1 MNSFTSAVKSIA
13 KKYNDTSLILR
24 IAIGLVIGAV
34 LALLCPG
41 ATWLEELGNLFVGA
55 LKGVAPVLVFV
66 IVTSALAQGSSK
78 LDRRFGTVVW
88 LYMLTTFI
96 AATLSVITSM
106 LFPQNLV
113 LAEAATADVIP
124 QGLGDVLHT
133 LLANIV
139 SNPLSAIMNGNYIG
153 ILMWACL
160 FGLAMKSIATDGTK
174 KFLSDTS
181 DAVSQIV
188 RWVINLAPFGI
199 MGLVFNNVASNGL
212 SITEG
217 LHLFADNE
225 AFEKLFGDFK
235 RKYGLRCI
243 LQGMMAQWPSEEEK
257 WAFWARLIHHY
268 CGQYR
273 PTPVMEDLKAIVG
286 EKDYFVVT
294 SNGEGHFELC
304 GFDPTKIYEIEGNW
318 FTMQCAR
325 PCHDTLYSSLE
336 VAEKLSAAEQ
346 GGHVPAELVPR
357 CPKCG
362 GPMDIHMGAGQRM
375 IPDTAAQ
382 ARFQNFL
389 KTYHGKKLVV
399 LELGIGWRNQLIKA
413 PMMRLVAG
421 EPNATYVTINLGEI
435 YIADNIKEKS
445 FGLDGRLD
453 ELLPA
458 LREACEA

>member
-1 MNSFTSAVKSIA
+1 MPDLKPIAVKIKEA
-13 KKYNDTSLILR
+13 DAILI
-24 IAIGLVIGAV
+24 G
-34 LALLCPG
+34 
-41 ATWLEELGNLFVGA
+41 
-55 LKGVAPVLVFV
+55 
-66 IVTSALAQGSSK
+66 
-78 LDRRFGTVVW
+78 
-88 LYMLTTFI
+88 
-96 AATLSVITSM
+96 
-106 LFPQNLV
+106 
-113 LAEAATADVIP
+113 
-124 QGLGDVLHT
+124 
-133 LLANIV
+133 
-139 SNPLSAIMNGNYIG
+139 
-153 ILMWACL
+153 
-160 FGLAMKSIATDGTK
+160 
-174 KFLSDTS
+174 
-181 DAVSQIV
+181 
-188 RWVINLAPFGI
+188 
-199 MGLVFNNVASNGL
+199 ASNGL

-217 LHLFADNE
+217 LHLFADNA
-225 AFEKLFGDFK
+225 AFERLFGDFK
-235 RKYGLRCI
+235 RKYGLGCI
-243 LQGMMAQWPSEEEK
+243 LQGMMAGWPSEEEK

-268 CGQYR
+268 CGQYQ
-273 PTPVMEDLKAIVG
+273 PTPVMNDLKAIVG

-346 GGHVPAELVPR
+346 G
-357 CPKCG
+357 
-362 GPMDIHMGAGQRM
+362 MGAGQRM

-382 ARFQNFL
+382 ARLQNFL

-413 PMMRLVAG
+413 PMMRLVAS

>member
-1 MNSFTSAVKSIA
+1 MN
-13 KKYNDTSLILR
+13 
-24 IAIGLVIGAV
+24 
-34 LALLCPG
+34 
-41 ATWLEELGNLFVGA
+41 
-55 LKGVAPVLVFV
+55 
-66 IVTSALAQGSSK
+66 
-78 LDRRFGTVVW
+78 
-88 LYMLTTFI
+88 
-96 AATLSVITSM
+96 
-106 LFPQNLV
+106 
-113 LAEAATADVIP
+113 
-124 QGLGDVLHT
+124 
-133 LLANIV
+133 
-139 SNPLSAIMNGNYIG
+139 
-153 ILMWACL
+153 
-160 FGLAMKSIATDGTK
+160 
-174 KFLSDTS
+174 
-181 DAVSQIV
+181 
-188 RWVINLAPFGI
+188 
-199 MGLVFNNVASNGL
+199 
-212 SITEG
+212 
-217 LHLFADNE
+217 
-225 AFEKLFGDFK
+225 
-235 RKYGLRCI
+235 
-243 LQGMMAQWPSEEEK
+243 
-257 WAFWARLIHHY
+257 
-268 CGQYR
+268 
-273 PTPVMEDLKAIVG
+273 DLKAIVG

-325 PCHDTLYSSLE
+325 PCHDTLYSSLD
-336 VAEKLSAAEQ
+336 VAEKLSVAEQ
-346 GGHVPAELVPR
+346 GGHVPTELVPR

-375 IPDTAAQ
+375 ILDTAAQ